1 MTRPVEKAAATA
13 AACALIAALV
23 LNVVERR
30 TGLAAAAAL
39 QPFALLSLLVAW
51 VAWLRARLGR
61 LTDEERRDGEL
72 ARRATADSALF
83 SNAEAEPFSVGRTA
97 AQLERWAVPAVPL
110 VLALA
115 FGFWSI
121 RGWQSAE
128 FLLVTPRESLL
139 GAASLGG
146 LAFAL
151 FLLSRYL
158 IGLARHENE
167 RLARAPGIVLGLA
180 SLGAAA
186 AALGAVAAHLDWP
199 AADHALARGLYLVLA
214 VLAVEQV
221 ALFLGGLYTP
231 RSRQRG
237 PRMPYESRLGALLT
251 DPAAWARTLAE
262 SFDYQFGTGVAESI
276 SMRFLRRALLP
287 LLLVQG
293 TLLYLMS
300 CLVFLGPEEA
310 GILEHFG
317 RPHPTRA
324 ELGSGFHLKA
334 PWPFET
340 VRRVPAQRILVA
352 RIGFTPAP
360 EEIHPTTLLW
370 TVPHYREEDT
380 FLTAGASSG
389 QEGEAISVGLV
400 SFNVPVEYRVTNLMQ
415 FVYGHADPDEWV
427 RDLSYRALTRE
438 LAARDFVQVVGPDR
452 LQVSRQV
459 QQRIQQEAD
468 RHGLGV
474 EILFVGVQSVH
485 PPVTVAPAFQSVVGA
500 LEQREASILEARAY
514 TNSALPV
521 ARAEADRVRLE
532 AEAARLR
539 RVEIAR
545 ADTDLFQRR
554 LDAYRV
560 APAVFTSDLYLGA
573 VTRALRGS
581 RKFIL
586 DHPQAH
592 EVLTFNFEEKA
603 YPDLFDL
610 GPLPEEDSRP

>member
-1 MTRPVEKAAATA
+1 
-13 AACALIAALV
+13 
-23 LNVVERR
+23 
-30 TGLAAAAAL
+30 
-39 QPFALLSLLVAW
+39 
-51 VAWLRARLGR
+51 
-61 LTDEERRDGEL
+61 
-72 ARRATADSALF
+72 
-83 SNAEAEPFSVGRTA
+83 
-97 AQLERWAVPAVPL
+97 
-110 VLALA
+110 
-115 FGFWSI
+115 
-121 RGWQSAE
+121 
-128 FLLVTPRESLL
+128 
-139 GAASLGG
+139 
-146 LAFAL
+146 
-151 FLLSRYL
+151 
-158 IGLARHENE
+158 
-167 RLARAPGIVLGLA
+167 
-180 SLGAAA
+180 
-186 AALGAVAAHLDWP
+186 
-199 AADHALARGLYLVLA
+199 
-214 VLAVEQV
+214 
-221 ALFLGGLYTP
+221 
-231 RSRQRG
+231 
-237 PRMPYESRLGALLT
+237 
-251 DPAAWARTLAE
+251 
-262 SFDYQFGTGVAESI
+262 
-276 SMRFLRRALLP
+276 
-287 LLLVQG
+287 
-293 TLLYLMS
+293 
-300 CLVFLGPEEA
+300 
-310 GILEHFG
+310 
-317 RPHPTRA
+317 
-324 ELGSGFHLKA
+324 
-334 PWPFET
+334 
-340 VRRVPAQRILVA
+340 
-352 RIGFTPAP
+352 
-360 EEIHPTTLLW
+360 
-370 TVPHYREEDT
+370 VPHYREEDT

-500 LEQREASILEARAY
+500 LEQREAAILEARAY